1 MPESLFCAWRFGSCK
16 RQEQFSDTAACP
28 RHVPWMELLSGTSG
42 VGQGSLS
49 CRLGSSITDG
59 QDPEGLPEG
68 GPRSNVQPSLEQRV
82 SQAIPGN
89 LEMQSP
95 GPHATRKQPQGEGPP
110 WRIGCKDLPSPAG
123 LLHLACDENC
133 WRAG

>member
-1 MPESLFCAWRFGSCK
+1 MPESLFCAWRFGSYK
-16 RQEQFSDTAACP
+16 RQEQFSDTAARP

-68 GPRSNVQPSLEQRV
+68 GPDPTCSPVGDSGADSGAEGVVGHTWELGNAESWAPHHPEAAPGGGAALAHRV
-82 SQAIPGN
+82 
-89 LEMQSP
+89 
-95 GPHATRKQPQGEGPP
+95 
-110 WRIGCKDLPSPAG
+110 
-123 LLHLACDENC
+123 
-133 WRAG
+133 

>member
-68 GPRSNVQPSLEQRV
+68 GAQIQRAAQSGAEGVVGHTWELGNAESWAPRHTEAAPGGRAALVHRV
-82 SQAIPGN
+82 
-89 LEMQSP
+89 
-95 GPHATRKQPQGEGPP
+95 
-110 WRIGCKDLPSPAG
+110 
-123 LLHLACDENC
+123 
-133 WRAG
+133 